1 MIDYCIALGTVG
13 LAWWL
18 STGIVLLLNRQE
30 RRVRTISL
38 IGISLLSVLCLGA
51 IPLVGQLY
59 TATGALL
66 GFTQGLVVWAW
77 LEMTYLMG
85 VITGPRQSACP
96 ENISGGRRFLLGI
109 ATSLYHELC
118 VVAVFVVLLAL
129 SQGLPNKVA
138 LLSYTAL
145 WLMRWSAKLNLFLGV
160 RNYNQ
165 DWFPDHLRYLHS
177 YTKKASINP
186 LFPLSITLGTAAA
199 VAPLVMVLESAI
211 PFERSANLLL
221 SALLSL
227 AVLEHWFL
235 MYPFGE
241 SALWSWALNKRPPN
255 LEPVANEPEKALAT
269 VHRLRT
275 SASTGKT

>member
-38 IGISLLSVLCLGA
+38 ICISFLSALSLVA
-51 IPLVGQLY
+51 IPAVGQMY

-66 GFTQGLVVWAW
+66 GFSQGLVVWAW

-85 VITGPRQSACP
+85 VITGPRQTACP
-96 ENISGGRRFLLGI
+96 GSISGGRRFFLGI

-118 VVAVFVVLLAL
+118 VIAVFLLLLAL
-129 SQGLPNKVA
+129 SLDLPNKVA
-138 LLSYTAL
+138 VLSYTAL

-177 YTKKASINP
+177 YTKKASMNP
-186 LFPLSITLGTAAA
+186 LFPISITVGTAAA
-199 VAPLVMVLESAI
+199 VAPLVLVLESSV

-221 SALLSL
+221 SALMSL

-241 SALWSWALNKRPPN
+241 SALWAWALDKPANR
-255 LEPVANEPEKALAT
+255 LEPVANEPEKTLAT

-275 SASTGKT
+275 SAFTGKT